1 LNSFTIKFLRSRE
14 YCWAIGAIL
23 FIGLPV
29 AAFYWFNYYRI
40 GDFEMRWTTGEQAG
54 FRSRGPDF
62 DPYGNPKVLILWPG
76 PRLHCYQSSYS
87 KDLFTYLRKEN
98 KSTVRI
104 TLQLRYSYGS
114 IYGATLLRV
123 GNYHLRDEL
132 SELRQDAN
140 GNCME
145 HLENMPNRPGWA
157 SAGSVATPFRYI
169 DGK

>member
-54 FRSRGPDF
+54 FPSRDPDF

-87 KDLFTYLRKEN
+87 KDLLTYLRKEN

-114 IYGATLLRV
+114 VYGATLLRV

-145 HLENMPNRPGWA
+145 HLEKYAEPPGLGEHRQCCDA
-157 SAGSVATPFRYI
+157 ISI
-169 DGK
+169 H